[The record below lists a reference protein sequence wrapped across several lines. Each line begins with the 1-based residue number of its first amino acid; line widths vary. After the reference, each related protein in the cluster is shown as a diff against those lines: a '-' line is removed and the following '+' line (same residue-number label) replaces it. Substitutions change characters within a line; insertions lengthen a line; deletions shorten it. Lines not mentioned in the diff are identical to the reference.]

1 MITTYKTIT
10 TPTQAEFKD
19 KGSRF
24 IAYAY
29 PIRSLADV
37 KKYLDP
43 LKEEHHKARHWCYAY
58 RLGDGEPSGSAG
70 RPILGQI
77 DSIGVTDVLVVVVRY
92 FGGTLLGVPGL
103 IHAYKE
109 STAQALAIAEVVE
122 KNVEKTVW
130 LKCEY
135 PVLNE
140 AIRIAKQYQADIVE
154 QDLQLD
160 CKLTVKIALADYEAC
175 IAAWKNTRQIE
186 VDTEKPF
193 E

>member
-1 MITTYKTIT
+1 M
-10 TPTQAEFKD
+10 
-19 KGSRF
+19 
-24 IAYAY
+24 
-29 PIRSLADV
+29 
-37 KKYLDP
+37 
-43 LKEEHHKARHWCYAY
+43 
-58 RLGDGEPSGSAG
+58 
-70 RPILGQI
+70 
-77 DSIGVTDVLVVVVRY
+77 
-92 FGGTLLGVPGL
+92 GVPSL

-175 IAAWKNTRQIE
+175 ITAWKNTRQIE
-186 VDTEKPF
+186 VDTDKPF